1 MIRDFPHG
9 SYQPKIKIRKDYKK
23 KHFTNPYFN
32 QAHKKAGSEG
42 FNTKLYL
49 KIILVL
55 FLLYLAVYSDL
66 FKIKVIEIKGTDL
79 IDPAA
84 ISQIVN
90 EQINSWRW
98 FLLPQ
103 NNLLL
108 LSQKRI
114 TRAVNAKYRLE
125 KIEIHRGWQKL
136 KIEVKEKVNY
146 LIVIDKSKSF
156 FTDEQGLIVRE
167 ITPAEMADYSA
178 KLPLLNTDQEIK
190 VGDQVVKKEIVDF
203 ILKLSEKIQA
213 TSIGVSGYQSGGQ
226 TEVTLIT
233 KTGWQ
238 AHFDINNDLD
248 IAIANLQLILNDKV
262 KNQNNLEYIDLRF
275 GDKVFYK

>member
-1 MIRDFPHG
+1 M
-9 SYQPKIKIRKDYKK
+9 
-23 KHFTNPYFN
+23 
-32 QAHKKAGSEG
+32 
-42 FNTKLYL
+42 
-49 KIILVL
+49 

-84 ISQIVN
+84 IRQIVN

-190 VGDQVVKKEIVDF
+190 VGDQVVKKEIEECVDLGF
-203 ILKLSEKIQA
+203 KAIMF
-213 TSIGVSGYQSGGQ
+213 
-226 TEVTLIT
+226 
-233 KTGWQ
+233 
-238 AHFDINNDLD
+238 FDDLYCLYSSLLYLNILD
-248 IAIANLQLILNDKV
+248 IFSLTTMKSVSLISIYIFYF
-262 KNQNNLEYIDLRF
+262 NNLNQIYEI
-275 GDKVFYK
+275 FYLTYFF